1 MKKLVYTDS
10 LPNFIQSRSMI
21 WSPWVSKKIIL
32 GDLLY
37 ILTRLLLRKRGEANW
52 IVGKLLLI
60 KTV

>member
-1 MKKLVYTDS
+1 
-10 LPNFIQSRSMI
+10 MI

-52 IVGKLLLI
+52 IVRKLLLI